1 MERQVWPSSAA
12 PSDNLSNPVNPNLG
26 FFPALLPIPD
36 GLFPFNRPPPIMPII
51 FADLGSDPSRNPRY
65 KTEICRN
72 FKERSRCI
80 YGDQCQFAH
89 GRRELR
95 DFVRNNKY
103 KTKLCQK
110 YWVSGYCVYGPRC
123 NFLHDEDKEMAEI
136 AAQEH
141 GLVDKKR
148 DRSPTWTREV
158 DANINK
164 NPSPVNLYDVDNLE
178 SLDCLVLSRPT
189 DPRSPSYFFETLE
202 KLSPSQSRPTDAS
215 SPSFFY
221 EGPKTLTPVQNL
233 QVDHHPRCKT
243 PEPQTPTQNLP
254 KDPPNPSLCFEPLTP
269 TQDMDASTKSEDS

>member
-1 MERQVWPSSAA
+1 M
-12 PSDNLSNPVNPNLG
+12 NPNLG

-141 GLVDKKR
+141 GLIDKKR
-148 DRSPTWTREV
+148 DRSPTWTR
-158 DANINK
+158 ANINK
-164 NPSPVNLYDVDNLE
+164 NPSPVNLFDVDNLE
-178 SLDCLVLSRPT
+178 SLDCLVRSRQT
-189 DPRSPSYFFETLE
+189 DPQSPNLCFETLE
-202 KLSPSQSRPTDAS
+202 KLTPSQNRATDAS
-215 SPSFFY
+215 SPSFFF
-221 EGPKTLTPVQNL
+221 EGLKTMTPAQNPH
-233 QVDHHPRCKT
+233 VDHLSPGPRCKT
-243 PEPQTPTQNLP
+243 PEPQTTTQNRLI
-254 KDPPNPSLCFEPLTP
+254 DPLIPSLCFEPLTP
-269 TQDMDASTKSEDS
+269 TQDMNTSTKSEDC